1 VKTEL
6 SSSQYSEFVGLIKV
20 YKTDKDINR
29 FSVRIRELF
38 EKPGLTICLDGNHTN
53 LYFELKNGSK
63 YTSSLII
70 ILTAHRLL
78 AGLKYV
84 LPNEHFVQLK
94 RDISR
99 D

>member
-38 EKPGLTICLDGNHTN
+38 EKPGLTMCLDGNHTN
-53 LYFELKNGSK
+53 LYFRVKKWGEVYKFTNNNS
-63 YTSSLII
+63 YCSPFPCRTEVC
-70 ILTAHRLL
+70 A
-78 AGLKYV
+78 A
-84 LPNEHFVQLK
+84 
-94 RDISR
+94 
-99 D
+99 